1 MTKPFGSRVA
11 APAVRGVL
19 DTGLKERHVAMLS
32 IGGVIGA
39 GLFVGSG
46 HAIAAAGP
54 AVIIAYLLSGII
66 VLLVM
71 RMLGEM
77 AVALPD
83 TGSFSTYADHAIGR
97 WAGFTIGW
105 LYWWRKVLVIPL
117 EATAAAIILHS
128 WFPDIAT
135 WVFALTITAA
145 LTSSNLLKVAYYG
158 ELEFWFALTKI
169 TAIIIFICI
178 GAAAIMGFLPNS
190 SVSGV
195 GALSNAVGGLVPNG
209 LEAVI
214 GAMVI
219 AMFSLFG
226 AEVATIAAV
235 ESKNPVRQIT
245 RATNSAIWRISIFY
259 LASLLIVISL
269 VPWDDPLLPEMGAYQ
284 RVLELVNIPYAKAL
298 VDIVVLIALIS
309 CLNSA
314 LYTASRMIFSL
325 SQRGDA
331 PAAIQRTTRNGV
343 PVFAVLASTA
353 VGFLTVI
360 ANYIMPK
367 QVFTFLL
374 ATSGA
379 IGLLVYLV
387 IAVSQLRLRKR
398 LLANGEQ
405 LKLKM
410 WLFPWLTWIV
420 IVAIVGILLAM
431 FIQPHHRTEMLITS
445 TLAVIVAITGLVI
458 NRHRKEPELPS
469 NR

>member
-1 MTKPFGSRVA
+1 MTKPLSGQA
-11 APAVRGVL
+11 ATSAARGTL

-54 AVIIAYLLSGII
+54 AVIIAYLISGAL

-128 WFPDIAT
+128 WFPDVAT
-135 WVFALTITAA
+135 WIFALAITAI
-145 LTSSNLLKVAYYG
+145 LTLSNLLKVAYYG
-158 ELEFWFALTKI
+158 ELEFWFALIKV
-169 TAIIIFICI
+169 TAIISFIGI
-178 GAAAIMGFLPNS
+178 GLGAILGFFPAS
-190 SVSGV
+190 SVSGID
-195 GALSNAVGGLVPNG
+195 ALTSVVGGFAPNG
-209 LEAVI
+209 FEAVL

-226 AEVATIAAV
+226 AEVSTIAAV

-245 RATNSAIWRISIFY
+245 RATNSVIWRISIFY
-259 LASLLIVISL
+259 LASLFVVIAL
-269 VPWDDPLLPEMGAYQ
+269 VPWDDPLLPEIGAYQ
-284 RVLELVNIPYAKAL
+284 RVLELINIPYAKAL
-298 VDIVVLIALIS
+298 VDVIVFIALIS

-331 PAAIQRTTRNGV
+331 PAAIQRTTRSGV
-343 PVFAVLASTA
+343 PALAVLASTA
-353 VGFLTVI
+353 VAFLTVI
-360 ANYIMPK
+360 ANYLMPK

-387 IAVSQLRLRKR
+387 IAISQLRLRAR
-398 LLANGEQ
+398 LLASGKE

-420 IVAIVGILLAM
+420 IVAITIILIAM
-431 FIQPHHRTEMLITS
+431 FIQPNHRMEMIITAA
-445 TLAVIVAITGLVI
+445 LAVVVALTGLVI
-458 NRHRKEPELPS
+458 NRNHEAPKLPQD
-469 NR
+469 